1 MVKAIYEKLKMPDFI
16 ITYGPI
22 LLSIGLLIFAFYP
35 SQSLLKKLLGFTALV
50 SVAVILGLQFS
61 SAIAQPFGFEAKIL
75 IIPLI
80 MLIMF
85 AMGVQLQKKEFIQI
99 LKAPKAIGIGLL
111 LQFLIMPIVGAL
123 LAFFSNLPPEVA
135 AGIILVG
142 CSPSGV
148 ASNVMTYL
156 AKGNLPLSLTLT
168 ACATLLAPL
177 FTPLLMLALAKTYID
192 VDPMALFLS
201 TTKMVVV
208 PIVLGLIV
216 HPLLK
221 NNLSQLKPLLEWT
234 AKLSITIIIAI
245 STALGQKT
253 LAMIGGTLLL
263 FVLLHNLIGYFLGFH
278 CAKLFK
284 LSQEDTRT
292 ICIEV
297 GMQNSGLATGLAL
310 ELGKLTTMGLASTLF
325 GPVMNSTGSILAS
338 IFSNSSSSTSK
349 K

>member
-1 MVKAIYEKLKMPDFI
+1 MQI
-16 ITYGPI
+16 ICTTYGPI
-22 LLSIGLLIFAFYP
+22 LLSIGFLIFAFYP
-35 SQSLLKKLLGFTALV
+35 SSFLLKKLLGFTALI
-50 SVAVILGLQFS
+50 SAAVILGLQFPS
-61 SAIAQPFGFEAKIL
+61 SFAQPFGFEAKAL

-85 AMGVQLQKKEFIQI
+85 AMGVQLQKTEFIQI
-99 LKAPKAIGIGLL
+99 LKNPKAIAVGLL
-111 LQFLIMPIVGAL
+111 LQFLIMPIVGAV
-123 LAFFSNLPPEVA
+123 LAYFSNLPAEVA

-142 CSPSGV
+142 SSPSGV

-156 AKGNLPLSLTLT
+156 AKGNLSLSLTLT

-177 FTPLLMLALAKTYID
+177 FTPLLILALAKTYID
-192 VDPMALFLS
+192 VDPMALFVS

-208 PIVLGLIV
+208 PIALGLIV
-216 HPLLK
+216 HPFLK
-221 NNLSQLKPLLEWT
+221 NNLNRLKPALEWT

-253 LAMIGGTLLL
+253 LAMIRGTLLL
-263 FVLLHNLIGYFLGFH
+263 FVLLRNLIGYFLGFH

-310 ELGKLTTMGLASTLF
+310 ELGKLTTMELASTLF

-338 IFSNSSSSTSK
+338 LFSNTITKTSTKTHTKTSK
-349 K
+349 

>member
-1 MVKAIYEKLKMPDFI
+1 MPEFI
-16 ITYGPI
+16 IIYGPI
-22 LLSIGLLIFAFYP
+22 LFSIGLLIFAFYP

-50 SVAVILGLQFS
+50 SAAVILGLKFP
-61 SAIAQPFGFEAKIL
+61 SAIAQPFGFAAKTL

-111 LQFLIMPIVGAL
+111 LQFLIMPIVGAV

-192 VDPMALFLS
+192 VNPMALFLS

-216 HPLLK
+216 HPLLS
-221 NNLSQLKPLLEWT
+221 NNLSRLKPLLEWT

-245 STALGQKT
+245 STSLGQKT

-263 FVLLHNLIGYFLGFH
+263 FVLLHNLMGYFFGFH

-338 IFSNSSSSTSK
+338 IFSNSSNTSSANVSK
-349 K
+349 KL

>member
-1 MVKAIYEKLKMPDFI
+1 VV
-16 ITYGPI
+16 PI
-22 LLSIGLLIFAFYP
+22 LLG
-35 SQSLLKKLLGFTALV
+35 
-50 SVAVILGLQFS
+50 
-61 SAIAQPFGFEAKIL
+61 L
-75 IIPLI
+75 II
-80 MLIMF
+80 
-85 AMGVQLQKKEFIQI
+85 
-99 LKAPKAIGIGLL
+99 
-111 LQFLIMPIVGAL
+111 
-123 LAFFSNLPPEVA
+123 
-135 AGIILVG
+135 
-142 CSPSGV
+142 
-148 ASNVMTYL
+148 
-156 AKGNLPLSLTLT
+156 
-168 ACATLLAPL
+168 
-177 FTPLLMLALAKTYID
+177 
-192 VDPMALFLS
+192 
-201 TTKMVVV
+201 
-208 PIVLGLIV
+208 

-221 NNLSQLKPLLEWT
+221 KNLSRLKPLLEWT

-284 LSQEDTRT
+284 LSKEDTRT

-338 IFSNSSSSTSK
+338 IFSNSSNSSSK